1 MNARVD
7 GFFRAEVIRRLALGA
22 AGACLVFAA
31 GCNMPSRD
39 VKQINPT
46 SYGAPPVE
54 SGDGGPVVADP
65 APYSLVPGDRIAIKV
80 VQDPMLDGEYTIDS
94 DGGIQYPYI
103 GPMRLEGLTTVDAR
117 RKIGSGLKEYYTDPF
132 VTVNLISQMQQYVR
146 VMGQVPKQGRIP
158 FERGMTIVDGIAEA
172 GGLTRD
178 ASQKRIVLIR
188 RVSEDQVAAGFF
200 NYRDAVLSPNAQTW
214 ASNIP
219 LRSGD
224 IIFVPTNER
233 AQWESAFNFISVM
246 FGAAVD
252 VERSIVLYP
261 DVREIIKT
269 GNAAGRNTIV
279 VR

>member
-7 GFFRAEVIRRLALGA
+7 GFFRVEMIRRLALGA

-214 ASNIP
+214 ASNIA

>member
-7 GFFRAEVIRRLALGA
+7 GFFRAEMIRRLALAA
-22 AGACLVFAA
+22 AGACLVLAT
-31 GCNMPSRD
+31 GCNMPSGS
-39 VKQINPT
+39 VKPIDPT
-46 SYGAPPVE
+46 TYGAPPAE

-65 APYSLVPGDRIAIKV
+65 VPYSLVPGDRIAIRI
-80 VQDPMLDGEYTIDS
+80 VQEPALDGEYTIDS

-103 GPMRLEGLTTVDAR
+103 GPMRLEGLTTADAR
-117 RKIGSGLKEYYTDPF
+117 RKIGAGLKEYYTDPF
-132 VTVNLISQMQQYVR
+132 VTVNLVSQMQQYVR

-178 ASQKRIVLIR
+178 ASQKRILLIR

-200 NYRDAVLSPNAQTW
+200 NYRDAVLSPNADTW

-261 DVREIIKT
+261 DVREILKT

>member
-7 GFFRAEVIRRLALGA
+7 GFFRAEMIRRLALGA
-22 AGACLVFAA
+22 AGACVVFAA
-31 GCNMPSRD
+31 GCNMPSGN
-39 VKQINPT
+39 VKQIDPT

-158 FERGMTIVDGIAEA
+158 FERGMTILDGIAEA

>member
-7 GFFRAEVIRRLALGA
+7 GFFGVGTVRRVALAAVGA
-22 AGACLVFAA
+22 WLVFST
-31 GCNMPSRD
+31 GCYTPTVPTIGPETFAPAPS
-39 VKQINPT
+39 
-46 SYGAPPVE
+46 E
-54 SGDGGPVVADP
+54 SGDGGPVVTDP
-65 APYSLVPGDRIAIKV
+65 MPYALVPGDRIAIRV
-80 VQDPMLDGEYTIDS
+80 VQDPTLDGEYTIDS

-103 GPMRLEGLTTVDAR
+103 GSMRLEGLTTADAR
-117 RKIGSGLKEYYTDPF
+117 RKVGTGLKEFYTDPF
-132 VTVNLISQMQQYVR
+132 VTINLISQMQQYVR
-146 VMGQVPKQGRIP
+146 VIGEVPKQGRIRY
-158 FERGMTIVDGIAEA
+158 ERGMTIMDGVLEA

-188 RVSEDQVAAGFF
+188 RVAEDRVAAGFF
-200 NYRDAVLSPNAQTW
+200 DWRAAQMTPSAETL

-233 AQWESAFNFISVM
+233 AQWESAFRFISTM

-252 VERSIVLYP
+252 VERAIVLYP
-261 DVREIIKT
+261 DARDVLET
-269 GNAAGRNTIV
+269 GDSSGRNTII

>member
-7 GFFRAEVIRRLALGA
+7 GFFRAEVIRRLALAA

-158 FERGMTIVDGIAEA
+158 FERGMTILDGIAEA